1 MEALDMSFINQVTQ
15 ILESQFGWAILC
27 LLLGGFI
34 LKKVYQKNELNETKI
49 ISLYE
54 INEKKAQMRE
64 DKLMEHLERSN
75 ESQERTAKSLEGIN
89 DSKGNALWNAYNTTN
104 ANKVIN
110 YAKSI
115 GFESG
120 RDWGWDAPHLQY
132 EYKGYGTDTF
142 TGIVNT
148 QKKYNLGYDVP
159 KDTSKAFRLHTTAF
173 KNKAES
179 EKAKVDY
186 VKNGYLAYA
195 EVFGNDKDGYRLQSG
210 KYISQKDA
218 EKVAMRLIDVGLQD
232 YVSIIGRPN

>member
-1 MEALDMSFINQVTQ
+1 MMIYDKRNRENLNKLGVNTRTLAYKWYQYCINNKIEVLVYETIRTVEQQKANVAKGASQTMKSYHLVGQALDWV
-15 ILESQFGWAILC
+15 L
-27 LLLGGFI
+27 
-34 LKKVYQKNELNETKI
+34 V
-49 ISLYE
+49 
-54 INEKKAQMRE
+54 
-64 DKLMEHLERSN
+64 DP
-75 ESQERTAKSLEGIN
+75 
-89 DSKGNALWNAYNTTN
+89 KGSALWNAYYTTN

-132 EYKGYGTDTF
+132 EYKGYGTDKMSATD
-142 TGIVNT
+142 GKGST
-148 QKKYNLGYDVP
+148 QKNYSIGYDTP

-218 EKVAMRLIDVGLQD
+218 EKAAMRLIDVGLQD

>member
-1 MEALDMSFINQVTQ
+1 MIYDKRNRENLEKLAVNTRTLAYKWYQYCVSNKIEVLIYETIRTVEQQKANVAKGASQTMKSYHLVGQALDWV
-15 ILESQFGWAILC
+15 L
-27 LLLGGFI
+27 
-34 LKKVYQKNELNETKI
+34 V
-49 ISLYE
+49 
-54 INEKKAQMRE
+54 
-64 DKLMEHLERSN
+64 
-75 ESQERTAKSLEGIN
+75 
-89 DSKGNALWNAYNTTN
+89 DSKGNALWNAYYTAN

-110 YAKSI
+110 YGKSI

-148 QKKYNLGYDVP
+148 QKKYNLGYDAP

-179 EKAKVDY
+179 ETAKVDY
-186 VKNGYLAYA
+186 VKNGYLGYA

-218 EKVAMRLIDVGLQD
+218 EKAAMRLIDVGLQD
-232 YVSIIGRPN
+232 YVSIIGRLN

>member
-1 MEALDMSFINQVTQ
+1 MIYDKRNKENLDKLAVNTRALAYKWYQYCVSNKIEVLVYETIRSVEQQKANVAKGASQTMKSYHIVGQALDWV
-15 ILESQFGWAILC
+15 L
-27 LLLGGFI
+27 
-34 LKKVYQKNELNETKI
+34 V
-49 ISLYE
+49 
-54 INEKKAQMRE
+54 
-64 DKLMEHLERSN
+64 
-75 ESQERTAKSLEGIN
+75 

-142 TGIVNT
+142 EKVTT
-148 QKKYNLGYDVP
+148 QPKKYNLGYDAP
-159 KDTSKAFRLHTTAF
+159 KNSKAYRLHTTAF

-218 EKVAMRLIDVGLQD
+218 EKAAMRLINVGLQD